1 MSKYRLR
8 LSLSTLAFIF
18 IYGAAL
24 TGGERIPEDPNYLT
38 VNLHYEIAPE
48 NPNGQ
53 GVLLDNVMQ
62 SQVILAEQ
70 FVKPLTLR
78 M

>member
-1 MSKYRLR
+1 
-8 LSLSTLAFIF
+8 LAFIF

-38 VNLHYEIAPE
+38 VNLPYEIAPE

-62 SQVILAEQ
+62 QGVLQSQVILAEQ